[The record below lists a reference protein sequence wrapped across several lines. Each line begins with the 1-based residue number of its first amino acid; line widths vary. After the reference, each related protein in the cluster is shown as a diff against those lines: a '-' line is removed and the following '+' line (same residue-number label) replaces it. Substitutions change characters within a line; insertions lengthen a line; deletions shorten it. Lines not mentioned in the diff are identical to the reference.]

1 MPNTV
6 LASRYNNLRNQV
18 NLVLGSSS
26 IASPTFGYGQGFS
39 TNSKIGTR
47 SVADPAT
54 AETVSAQDYE
64 DLYIDLIRAKA
75 HQESASAVAVD
86 PFITGDFN
94 TNGAS
99 TDKIEEA
106 YIINLES
113 LATNLQTN
121 KFLAAATNLTIE
133 NNSAASS
140 SRVGQL
146 PFSSE
151 IDHIFTMTWPTAVQ
165 RRHYFNAGGQI
176 RFAASVAYTGS
187 QAKTVDWQQTLAA
200 MGTTSFTAT
209 ATTNNSGVGNN
220 SAIGNYDL
228 TNSYQLVYRQ
238 DNGAVYSNSSYN
250 IYAMEHTTSD
260 DTSAIRF
267 KVRFFDGRPN
277 NISYGIDE
285 LAYGNFYSTIQIAYA
300 DSTVSINGTSHN
312 AVVIPAASHP
322 TATIQRP
329 LS

>member
-39 TNSKIGTR
+39 TNSKVGTR
-47 SVADPAT
+47 SVADPSNADK
-54 AETVSAQDYE
+54 ASAQDYE

-75 HQESASAVAVD
+75 HQEGASTVAVD
-86 PFITGDFN
+86 PFITGDFE
-94 TNGAS
+94 TNVA
-99 TDKIEEA
+99 TADKIQEA

-113 LATNLQTN
+113 LATTLQTN
-121 KFLAAATNLTIE
+121 KFLVAATNLTIE

-140 SRVGQL
+140 SRVSGT
-146 PFSSE
+146 PFTSE
-151 IDHIFTMTWPTAVQ
+151 INHIFTMTWSTAAQ

-187 QAKTVDWQQTLAA
+187 QGKTVDWQQTLAA
-200 MGTTSFTAT
+200 MGTTSFTAD

-238 DNGAVYSNSSYN
+238 DNGAVYSRSSYN
-250 IYAMEHTTSD
+250 IYAMEHTTGD
-260 DTSAIRF
+260 ATSAIRF
-267 KVRFFDGRPN
+267 KVQFFDGQPN
-277 NISYGIDE
+277 NISWGTDE
-285 LAYGNFYSTIQIAYA
+285 LAYGDFYSTIQTAYA

-322 TATIQRP
+322 AASIQRP